1 MRILMLHNRY
11 QVSSGEES
19 VVKAEQALLESNGHT
34 VKLLEVDNS
43 QIEGALSKVKA
54 ALNVVYSHGS
64 RQWVKNT
71 ISEFQP
77 NIVHVHNFF
86 PLLSPSVYFACN
98 ESGIPVVQTLHN
110 YRILCATA
118 SFYRDGQICEDCLGQ
133 PFGWSG
139 VIHQCYRGSRVG
151 SAAVS
156 AMASVHRWIGTWA
169 NRVDAYI
176 CLTEFAREKF
186 IQGGLPASKLF
197 IKPNFVY
204 PELQSFDAPKANPE
218 YQSEQKPYFLYVGRL
233 TPEKGLEVL
242 LAAWEFVPDQ
252 VQLKIVGEGPL
263 GSKVAEIA
271 ARNQEI
277 QCLGRQAP
285 DVVRSLMRNAIALVF
300 PSVWYEGLPLTIIE
314 SFSTGTPVI
323 ASKIGALAELID
335 QSRNGLQFCPGDAE
349 DLVAKI
355 QWALN
360 HPDELAQMGQRAYE
374 EFEAKY
380 TPEKNYHQ
388 LMNIYKNV
396 TNLNPLRR
404 EEFAD

>member
-110 YRILCATA
+110 YRILCAIA

-139 VIHQCYRGSRVG
+139 VIHQCYRGSKIG

-156 AMASVHRWIGTWA
+156 AMASVHRWLGTWA
-169 NRVDAYI
+169 ERVDAYI

-186 IQGGLPASKLF
+186 IQGGVPAKKIF
-197 IKPNFVY
+197 VKPNFVY
-204 PELQSFDAPKANPE
+204 SQTYPSEASSNLNCAPYA
-218 YQSEQKPYFLYVGRL
+218 LYVGRL
-233 TPEKGLEVL
+233 CQEKGINTLIT
-242 LAAWEFVPDQ
+242 AWKNLDGRLK
-252 VQLKIVGEGPL
+252 LKIVGEGPL
-263 GSKVAEIA
+263 TSQIT
-271 ARNQEI
+271 QEI
-277 QCLGRQAP
+277 QQVSGIELLGRQPSTQVRQLMANARF
-285 DVVRSLMRNAIALVF
+285 VVV
-300 PSVWYEGLPLTIIE
+300 PSEWYETFGLAVIE
-314 SFSTGTPVI
+314 SFSSGTPVI
-323 ASKIGALAELID
+323 ASNIGALAELIK
-335 QSRNGLQFCPGDAE
+335 QGHNGLQFRPGNVE
-349 DLVAKI
+349 DLIAKL